1 MLKLINEDQTKVTPI
16 PNTEQNQ
23 QVEDTPETDEETIK
37 MAFEE
42 TINLLIQKSW
52 DFIAD
57 AKSVIATLAVN
68 YEDELKDD
76 IIEILNI
83 VVDDATINIGVLQKV
98 ANMMNKRRLQLL
110 NTGEDRVE
118 QILSEPDLAEA
129 LIKPKKDETE
139 QEFVS
144 RFVSNERTIKEFPN
158 QKQRLAVAYNIFN
171 NR

>member
-23 QVEDTPETDEETIK
+23 QIEDTSEIDKEIIK
-37 MAFEE
+37 MASEE

-52 DFIAD
+52 DFISD
-57 AKSVIATLAVN
+57 AKSVIATLAAN

-76 IIEILNI
+76 IIEILNT

-98 ANMMNKRRLQLL
+98 ANMLNKRRLQLL
-110 NTGEDRVE
+110 NTGEDKVE
-118 QILSEPDLAEA
+118 QILSQPDLAEA

-139 QEFVS
+139 QEFIS
-144 RFVSNERTIKEFPN
+144 RFVSNEKTIKEFPN

-171 NR
+171 SR

>member
-1 MLKLINEDQTKVTPI
+1 MLKLINEDQTEVTPI
-16 PNTEQNQ
+16 SNIEQNQ
-23 QVEDTPETDEETIK
+23 QVENTPEIDEEIVKT
-37 MAFEE
+37 ASEE
-42 TINLLIQKSW
+42 TINFLIQKSW
-52 DFIAD
+52 DFISD
-57 AKSVIATLAVN
+57 VKSVIATLAVN

-76 IIEILNI
+76 VIEILNV

-110 NTGEDRVE
+110 DTGEDKVE
-118 QILSEPDLAEA
+118 QILSEPDLVEA

-139 QEFVS
+139 QEFIS
-144 RFVSNERTIKEFPN
+144 RFISNERAIKEFPN